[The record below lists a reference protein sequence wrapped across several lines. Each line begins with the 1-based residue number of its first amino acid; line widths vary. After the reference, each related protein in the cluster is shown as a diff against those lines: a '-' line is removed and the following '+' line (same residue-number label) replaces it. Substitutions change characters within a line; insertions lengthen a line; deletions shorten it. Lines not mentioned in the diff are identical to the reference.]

1 MNQNPAKEAA
11 ILSGDFHEYEM
22 EHSRVDW
29 DIIRSCTREEKQ
41 SLLPFVRKLRF
52 CEQHLFLSFSGLS
65 AWSNLLALF
74 QDPFEQSVIMC
85 LLNSGSVEWLYN
97 ALSASALPRETYLE
111 YALFLRFCFPE
122 EPYES
127 LDSILTSY
135 LGVEFVKKQG
145 RLSALEE

>member
-97 ALSASALPRETYLE
+97 ALRPRRFPGKPTWNMRC
-111 YALFLRFCFPE
+111 FFDFVSLRNRMNLWIP
-122 EPYES
+122 S
-127 LDSILTSY
+127 
-135 LGVEFVKKQG
+135 
-145 RLSALEE
+145 